1 MNPEGVK
8 HELTEVVR
16 HAQETIDAINERHRA
31 ATDDAGL
38 TIDLGH
44 ILDHLCRAWN
54 CRHLDPE
61 TIDRLPEDRF
71 DECSDN
77 VPNFQHRRKLLNF
90 TH

>member
-8 HELTEVVR
+8 HELAEVVR
-16 HAQETIDAINERHRA
+16 HAQQTIEAIDRGARSPA
-31 ATDDAGL
+31 DDDGL

-54 CRHLDPE
+54 CRNLAPE
-61 TIDRLPEDRF
+61 TIERLPEEQF
-71 DECSDN
+71 DEFSDT
-77 VPNFQHRRKLLNF
+77 VPNFQHRRKLLDF

>member
-8 HELTEVVR
+8 HELNEVVR
-16 HAQETIDAINERHRA
+16 HAQETIEAIEQGRRI
-31 ATDDAGL
+31 ATDESGL
-38 TIDLGH
+38 TTDLGH

-54 CRHLDPE
+54 CRDLDPE
-61 TIDRLPEDRF
+61 TIERLPEDRF

-77 VPNFQHRRKLLNF
+77 VPNFQHRRKLMDF